1 MYLCSKK
8 TNNMTDINELKT
20 LREREDHVEFK
31 KAEHNFSFAGGN
43 KTDPRDRRHCVL
55 GYVVAL
61 ANEHGGRLVLGMMD
75 AYPHEVVGSDFAKNE
90 TGNLEDEIYE
100 RLHIRVRT
108 EELRDDKGRRV
119 LVITVPSR
127 PIGKALRF
135 EGVPLMRVGESLR
148 EMDDAEYFSIISE
161 QDPDYSAR
169 ICEGLTLEDLDD
181 EAIEKMRERIA
192 QKRNRKDMAAMPLR
206 QLLSDLH
213 LLTREGCLTNA
224 ALLLLGKEEMIEK
237 KMPQANVIVEYRTSR
252 SQIRYSARTEYRL
265 PLFLAI
271 DKIWGYVNQP
281 ACNPLLHINDLPAIL
296 DCHAFNEET
305 VREAVINAM
314 IHRSLQI
321 GSDIFIRLYPDML
334 EISNP
339 GGFPYGVNI
348 GNLLT
353 VNSSP
358 RSRLMAEAI
367 EKTGLIERS
376 GQGVDLMCANCVKEG
391 KPLPDYSA
399 SDDYQVNLRLYGVI
413 PDETFYLFTHE
424 IVRNA
429 ELYNQLNAFDWITL
443 HHVLNGKADA
453 GYEESLVKLERLGL
467 VNKDSYFRYVLSSAY
482 VMKKPNVKNMTQRV
496 DAETLAKVY
505 YVIKRKGEAAM
516 SDFVEAFDGMLT
528 QKQVRTL
535 IEGLCDNSLLAKHG
549 NARATRYVWI

>member
-1 MYLCSKK
+1 
-8 TNNMTDINELKT
+8 MTDINELKT
-20 LREREDHVEFK
+20 LREREDHIEFK
-31 KAEHNFSFAGGN
+31 RAEHNYPFAGGK

-61 ANEHGGRLVLGMMD
+61 ANERGGRLVLGMAD
-75 AYPHEVVGSDFAKNE
+75 AYPHEVVGSDFAENE

-108 EELRDDKGRRV
+108 EELYNEKGRRV

-161 QDPDYSAR
+161 QDPDFSAR
-169 ICEGLTLEDLDD
+169 ICEGLTLDDLHD
-181 EAIEKMRERIA
+181 EAIKNMRERIA
-192 QKRNRKDMAAMPLR
+192 QKRNRKDVLTTPINL
-206 QLLSDLH
+206 LLSDLH
-213 LLTREGCLTNA
+213 LLTNDGKLTNA
-224 ALLLLGKEEMIEK
+224 ALLLLGKEAMIEK
-237 KMPQANVIVEYRTSR
+237 YMPQANVVVEYRTNR
-252 SQIRYSARTEYRL
+252 SQVRYSSREEFRL
-265 PLFLAI
+265 PIFLAI
-271 DKIWGYVNQP
+271 EKIWAYVNQP
-281 ACNPLLHINDLPAIL
+281 ACNPLLHINDLPAVL
-296 DCHAFNEET
+296 DCRAFNEET

-321 GSDIFIRLYPDML
+321 SSDIFIRLYPDMM
-334 EISNP
+334 EITNP

-348 GNLLT
+348 GNILT

-358 RSRLMAEAI
+358 RSRLMAEVI

-399 SDDYQVNLRLYGVI
+399 SDDYQVNLRLYGEI
-413 PDETFYLFTHE
+413 PDEAFYLFTHD
-424 IVRNA
+424 ILRDN
-429 ELYNQLNAFDWITL
+429 ELSSLLNAFDWITL
-443 HHVLNGKADA
+443 HYVWKGKAEN
-453 GYEESLVKLERLGL
+453 GFEESLSKLKGLGL
-467 VNKDSYFRYVLSSAY
+467 VMEDTYFRYVLAPAY
-482 VMKKPNVKNMTQRV
+482 VMRKPMARAVAQDV
-496 DAETLAKVY
+496 EPVVLARVY
-505 YVIKRKGEAAM
+505 YVIKRNGEAAM
-516 SDFVEAFDGMLT
+516 SEFVEVFDGTLS

-535 IEGLCDNSLLAKHG
+535 IEKLCRYHLLSQHG
-549 NARATRYVWI
+549 NARATRYVWAAG

>member
-1 MYLCSKK
+1 
-8 TNNMTDINELKT
+8 MTDINELKT
-20 LREREDHVEFK
+20 LREREDHIEFK
-31 KAEHNFSFAGGN
+31 RAEHNYPFAGGK

-61 ANEHGGRLVLGMMD
+61 ANERGGRLVLGMAD
-75 AYPHEVVGSDFAKNE
+75 AYPHEVVGSDFAENE

-108 EELRDDKGRRV
+108 EELYNEKGRRV

-161 QDPDYSAR
+161 QDPDFSAR
-169 ICEGLTLEDLDD
+169 ICEGLTLDDLHE
-181 EAIEKMRERIA
+181 EAIKNMRERIA
-192 QKRNRKDMAAMPLR
+192 QKRNRKDVLTTPINL
-206 QLLSDLH
+206 LLSDLH
-213 LLTREGCLTNA
+213 LLTNDGKLTNA
-224 ALLLLGKEEMIEK
+224 ALLLLGKEAMIEK
-237 KMPQANVIVEYRTSR
+237 YMPQANVVVEYRTNR
-252 SQIRYSARTEYRL
+252 SQVRYSSREEFRL
-265 PLFLAI
+265 PIFLTI
-271 DKIWGYVNQP
+271 EKIWAYVNQP
-281 ACNPLLHINDLPAIL
+281 ACNPLLHINDLPAVL
-296 DCHAFNEET
+296 DCRAFNEET

-321 GSDIFIRLYPDML
+321 SSDIFIRLYPDMM
-334 EISNP
+334 EITNP

-348 GNLLT
+348 GNILT

-358 RSRLMAEAI
+358 RSRLMAEVI

-399 SDDYQVNLRLYGVI
+399 SDDYQVNLRLYGEI
-413 PDETFYLFTHE
+413 PDDAFYLFTHD
-424 IVRNA
+424 ILRDN
-429 ELYNQLNAFDWITL
+429 ELSSQLNAFDWITL
-443 HHVLNGKADA
+443 HYVWKGKAEN
-453 GYEESLVKLERLGL
+453 GFEESLMKLNDLGL
-467 VNKDSYFRYVLSSAY
+467 VMEDTYFRYVLAPAY
-482 VMKKPNVKNMTQRV
+482 VMRKPIARAVAQDV
-496 DAETLAKVY
+496 EPVVLARVY
-505 YVIKRKGEAAM
+505 YVIKRNGEAAM
-516 SDFVEAFDGMLT
+516 SEFVEVFDGTLS

-535 IEGLCDNSLLAKHG
+535 IEKLCRYHLLSQHG
-549 NARATRYVWI
+549 NARATRYVWAAG

>member
-1 MYLCSKK
+1 
-8 TNNMTDINELKT
+8 MTDINELKT
-20 LREREDHVEFK
+20 LREREDHIEFK
-31 KAEHNFSFAGGN
+31 RAEHNYPFAGGK

-61 ANEHGGRLVLGMMD
+61 ANERGGRLVLGMAD
-75 AYPHEVVGSDFAKNE
+75 AYPHEVVGSDFAENE

-108 EELRDDKGRRV
+108 EELYNEKGRRV

-161 QDPDYSAR
+161 QDPDFSAR
-169 ICEGLTLEDLDD
+169 ICEGLTLDDLHE
-181 EAIEKMRERIA
+181 EAIKNMRERIA
-192 QKRNRKDMAAMPLR
+192 QKRNRKDVLTTPINL
-206 QLLSDLH
+206 LLSDLH
-213 LLTREGCLTNA
+213 LLTNDGKLTNA
-224 ALLLLGKEEMIEK
+224 ALLLLGKEAMIEK
-237 KMPQANVIVEYRTSR
+237 YMPQANVVVEYRTNR
-252 SQIRYSARTEYRL
+252 SQVRYSSREEFRL
-265 PLFLAI
+265 PIFLAI
-271 DKIWGYVNQP
+271 EKIWAYVNQP
-281 ACNPLLHINDLPAIL
+281 ACNPLLHINDLPAVL
-296 DCHAFNEET
+296 DCRAFNEET

-321 GSDIFIRLYPDML
+321 SSDIFIRLYPDMM
-334 EISNP
+334 EITNP

-348 GNLLT
+348 GNILT

-358 RSRLMAEAI
+358 RSRLMAEVI

-399 SDDYQVNLRLYGVI
+399 SDDYQVNLRLYGEI
-413 PDETFYLFTHE
+413 PDDAFYLFTHDILRDNE
-424 IVRNA
+424 VSS
-429 ELYNQLNAFDWITL
+429 LLNAFDWITL
-443 HHVLNGKADA
+443 HYVWKGKAEN
-453 GYEESLVKLERLGL
+453 GFEESLSKLKGLGL
-467 VNKDSYFRYVLSSAY
+467 VMEDTYFRYVLAPAY
-482 VMKKPNVKNMTQRV
+482 VMRKPMARAVAQDVEPVVLTR
-496 DAETLAKVY
+496 VY
-505 YVIKRKGEAAM
+505 YVIKRNGEAAM
-516 SDFVEAFDGMLT
+516 SEFVEVFDGTLS

-535 IEGLCDNSLLAKHG
+535 IEKLCRYHLLSQHG
-549 NARATRYVWI
+549 NARATRYVWAAG

>member
-1 MYLCSKK
+1 
-8 TNNMTDINELKT
+8 MTDINELKT

-213 LLTREGCLTNA
+213 LLTREGYLTNA

-358 RSRLMAEAI
+358 RSRLMTEAI

>member
-1 MYLCSKK
+1 MYFKILPNS
-8 TNNMTDINELKT
+8 DI
-20 LREREDHVEFK
+20 
-31 KAEHNFSFAGGN
+31 
-43 KTDPRDRRHCVL
+43 
-55 GYVVAL
+55 
-61 ANEHGGRLVLGMMD
+61 
-75 AYPHEVVGSDFAKNE
+75 

-108 EELRDDKGRRV
+108 EELYDDKGRRV

-213 LLTREGCLTNA
+213 LLTREGYLTNA

-391 KPLPDYSA
+391 KPLPDYST

-467 VNKDSYFRYVLSSAY
+467 VYKDSYFRYVLSSAY

-516 SDFVEAFDGMLT
+516 SNFVEAFDGMLT

>member
-1 MYLCSKK
+1 
-8 TNNMTDINELKT
+8 MTDINELKT
-20 LREREDHVEFK
+20 LREREDHIEFK
-31 KAEHNFSFAGGN
+31 RAEHNYPFAGGK

-61 ANEHGGRLVLGMMD
+61 ANERGGRLVLGMAD
-75 AYPHEVVGSDFAKNE
+75 AYPHEVVGSDFAENE

-108 EELRDDKGRRV
+108 EELYNEKGRRV

-161 QDPDYSAR
+161 QDPDFSAR
-169 ICEGLTLEDLDD
+169 ICEGLTLDDLHE
-181 EAIEKMRERIA
+181 EAIKNMRERIA
-192 QKRNRKDMAAMPLR
+192 QKRNRKDVLTTPINL
-206 QLLSDLH
+206 LLSDLH
-213 LLTREGCLTNA
+213 LLTNDGKLTNA
-224 ALLLLGKEEMIEK
+224 ALLLLGKEAMIEK
-237 KMPQANVIVEYRTSR
+237 YMPQANVVVEYRTNR
-252 SQIRYSARTEYRL
+252 SQVRYSSREEFRL
-265 PLFLAI
+265 PIFLAI
-271 DKIWGYVNQP
+271 EKIWAYVNQP
-281 ACNPLLHINDLPAIL
+281 ACNPLLHINDLPAVL
-296 DCHAFNEET
+296 DCRAFNEET

-321 GSDIFIRLYPDML
+321 GSDIFIRLYPDMM
-334 EISNP
+334 EITNP

-348 GNLLT
+348 GNILT

-358 RSRLMAEAI
+358 RSRLMAEVI

-399 SDDYQVNLRLYGVI
+399 SDDYQVNLRLYGEI
-413 PDETFYLFTHE
+413 PDDAFYLFTHD
-424 IVRNA
+424 ILRDN
-429 ELYNQLNAFDWITL
+429 ELSSLLNAFDWITL
-443 HHVLNGKADA
+443 HYVWKGKAEN
-453 GYEESLVKLERLGL
+453 GFEESLMKLNDLGL
-467 VNKDSYFRYVLSSAY
+467 VMEDTYFRYVLAPAY
-482 VMKKPNVKNMTQRV
+482 VMRKPIARAVAQDV
-496 DAETLAKVY
+496 EPVVLARVY

-516 SDFVEAFDGMLT
+516 SEFVEVFDGTLS

-535 IEGLCDNSLLAKHG
+535 IEKLCRYHLLSQHG
-549 NARATRYVWI
+549 NARATRYVWAAG

>member
-1 MYLCSKK
+1 MSEI
-8 TNNMTDINELKT
+8 DELKT
-20 LREREDHVEFK
+20 LREREDHIEFK
-31 KAEHNFSFAGGN
+31 KAEHNYSFAGGN
-43 KTDPRDRRHCVL
+43 KTDPKDRRHCVL

-75 AYPHEVVGSDFAKNE
+75 AYPHEVVGSDFAENE
-90 TGNLEDEIYE
+90 TGNLEDEIYK

-108 EELRDDKGRRV
+108 EELYDDRGRRV

-127 PIGKALRF
+127 PVGKALRF

-169 ICEGLTLEDLDD
+169 LCKNLTLEDLDE
-181 EAIEKMRERIA
+181 EAIKKMRERIA
-192 QKRNRKDMAAMPLR
+192 LKQNKKDMMAMPLR

-213 LLTREGCLTNA
+213 LLTGDGQLTNA
-224 ALLLLGKEEMIEK
+224 ALLLLGKESAIEK
-237 KMPQANVIVEYRTSR
+237 NMPQANVVLEYRTSR
-252 SQIRYSARTEYRL
+252 SQIRYSARVEYRL

-271 DKIWGYVNQP
+271 DKIWDYINQP

-296 DCHAFNEET
+296 DCRAFNEET

-358 RSRLMAEAI
+358 RSRLMAEVI
-367 EKTGLIERS
+367 EKSGLIERS
-376 GQGVDLMCANCVKEG
+376 GQGVDMMCANCVKEG

-424 IVRNA
+424 IMRNS
-429 ELYNQLNAFDWITL
+429 EINDQLNAFDWVTL
-443 HHVLNGKADA
+443 HHVLNGKAEA
-453 GYEESLVKLERLGL
+453 GFGESLEKLEKLGL
-467 VNKDSYFRYVLSSAY
+467 VDQDSYFRYVLSPAY
-482 VMKKPNVKNMTQRV
+482 VRKKPNAKTSAQRV
-496 DAETLAKVY
+496 DDKVLAKVY
-505 YVIKRKGEAAM
+505 YVVERKGEAAM

-528 QKQVRTL
+528 QKQVRSL
-535 IEGLCDNSLLAKHG
+535 IEGLCGNSLLSKHG
-549 NARATRYVWI
+549 NARATRYVWT

>member
-1 MYLCSKK
+1 MS
-8 TNNMTDINELKT
+8 TIEELRMLK
-20 LREREDHVEFK
+20 EREDHVEFK
-31 KAEHNFSFAGGN
+31 AAEHNYPFAGGK

-61 ANEHGGRLVLGMMD
+61 ANERGGRLVLGMMD
-75 AYPHEVVGSDFAKNE
+75 AYPHEVVGSDFAENE

-108 EELRDDKGRRV
+108 EELHDEKGRRV
-119 LVITVPSR
+119 LVINVPSR

-169 ICEGLTLEDLDD
+169 VCEGMTLEDLDD
-181 EAIEKMRERIA
+181 AAIEKMRELIVK
-192 QKRNRKDMAAMPLR
+192 KRGKKDVATMKLG
-206 QLLSDLH
+206 QLLSDLN
-213 LLTREGCLTNA
+213 LITKEGKLTNA
-224 ALLLLGKEEMIEK
+224 ALLLLGKEEAIGRY
-237 KMPQANVIVEYRTSR
+237 MPQANVVMEYRANR
-252 SQIRYSARTEYRL
+252 NQVRYSSREEYRL
-265 PLFLAI
+265 PLFVAI
-271 DKIWGYVNQP
+271 DKIWAYVNQP
-281 ACNPLLHINDLPAIL
+281 ACNPLLHINDLPVIL
-296 DCHAFNEET
+296 DCKAFNEET

-334 EISNP
+334 EITNP

-348 GNLLT
+348 GNILT

-358 RSRLMAEAI
+358 RSRLMTEVI

-399 SDDYQVNLRLYGVI
+399 SDDYQVSLRLYGEI
-413 PDETFYLFTHE
+413 PDDAFYLFTHE
-424 IVRNA
+424 ILMNQ
-429 ELYNQLNAFDWITL
+429 ELADQLNAFDWITL
-443 HHVLNGKADA
+443 HYVWAGKADA
-453 GYEESLVKLERLGL
+453 GYEESLAKLVGLGL
-467 VNKDSYFRYVLSSAY
+467 VMEDAYFRYVLSPAY
-482 VMKKPNVKNMTQRV
+482 VVKKPRAKMVAKRV
-496 DAETLAKVY
+496 DAAVLARVY
-505 YVIKRKGEAAM
+505 YVIKRSGEAAM
-516 SDFVEAFDGMLT
+516 SDFVEAFEGVLT

-535 IEGLCDNSLLAKHG
+535 IEGLCGDSLLSQHG
-549 NARATRYVWI
+549 NARATRYVWAEEYK